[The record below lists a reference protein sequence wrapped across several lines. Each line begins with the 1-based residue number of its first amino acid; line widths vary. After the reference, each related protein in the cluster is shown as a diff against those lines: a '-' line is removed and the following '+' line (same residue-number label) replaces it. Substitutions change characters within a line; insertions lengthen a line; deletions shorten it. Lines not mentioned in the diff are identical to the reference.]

1 MQAVIL
7 AGGMGSRLK
16 PFTKTIPKPLVP
28 IGDKAILE
36 VILEQLRHY
45 GVTDVVMAVNHMSHL
60 FRAFFGDGERSG
72 LSITY
77 SEENVPLGTAAPLR
91 LIDMLEDHF
100 LVLNGD
106 VLTTL
111 DFGAFFRGHQSN
123 DRTATIATFRKEQ
136 KIDLGVLKVEDGL
149 MTDYIEKPTE
159 YFTVSMGIYAMSR
172 RVIDH
177 IPSEGHFDLPDL
189 MLALQQGGI
198 PVHCHETEG
207 EWLDLGRIE
216 DHDTACELFEE
227 NRSKYLP
234 GMSSRQALQ
243 FIQPQKL

>member
-7 AGGMGSRLK
+7 AGGTGSRLK

-77 SEENVPLGTAAPLR
+77 SEENEPLGTAAPLR
-91 LIDMLEDHF
+91 LIDDLEDHF

-111 DFGAFFRGHQSN
+111 DFGAFFREHQAN

-136 KIDLGVLKVEDGL
+136 KIDLGVLKVEGGL

-177 IPSEGHFDLPDL
+177 IPPQGHFDLPDL
-189 MLALQQGGI
+189 MLALQQGEI
-198 PVHCHETEG
+198 PVHCHDTEG

-234 GMSSRQALQ
+234 GMSSRQAIQ
-243 FIQPQKL
+243 FIQPQKM